1 MSKKPQ
7 VLIYKPTK
15 NAMQSGYV
23 SKDLWELKYLDTAKV
38 KLDPLMGWSG
48 SNDTRKQIILKF
60 DSRQEAIDYA
70 ERNLISITKFDNSSC
85 LFNIII
91 NPCF

>member
-23 SKDLWELKYLDTAKV
+23 SKDLWELKYLDTAK
-38 KLDPLMGWSG
+38 LS
-48 SNDTRKQIILKF
+48 
-60 DSRQEAIDYA
+60 
-70 ERNLISITKFDNSSC
+70 ISFR
-85 LFNIII
+85 
-91 NPCF
+91 